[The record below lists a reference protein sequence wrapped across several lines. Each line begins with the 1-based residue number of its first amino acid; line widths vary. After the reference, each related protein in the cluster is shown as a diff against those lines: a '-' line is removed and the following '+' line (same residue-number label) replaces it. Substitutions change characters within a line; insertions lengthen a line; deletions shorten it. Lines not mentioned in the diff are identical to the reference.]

1 MKKTYIAPQMEVITL
16 QAESMLAASSL
27 GVDTNPD
34 SVISDE
40 ADFLSTG
47 KTGWDSESWN
57 TED

>member
-27 GVDTNPD
+27 KVEQNSEITTESN
-34 SVISDE
+34 
-40 ADFLSTG
+40 FLSTG

>member
-16 QAESMLAASSL
+16 QAESMLAASL

>member
-1 MKKTYIAPQMEVITL
+1 MEVITL
-16 QAESMLAASSL
+16 QAESMLAASL

-40 ADFLSTG
+40 ADLLSTG

>member
-27 GVDTNPD
+27 KVEQNSEITTE
-34 SVISDE
+34 S
-40 ADFLSTG
+40 DFLSTG

>member
-16 QAESMLAASSL
+16 HAESMLAASDASL
-27 GVDTNPD
+27 GVQQD
-34 SVISDE
+34 SSINDE
-40 ADFLSTG
+40 ANYLSTG

>member
-16 QAESMLAASSL
+16 QAESSILTASI
-27 GVDTNPD
+27 GVQQD
-34 SVISDE
+34 SEITTESE
-40 ADFLSTG
+40 FLSSG

>member
-27 GVDTNPD
+27 KVEQNSEITTE
-34 SVISDE
+34 S
-40 ADFLSTG
+40 DFLSTG

-57 TED
+57 SED

>member
-27 GVDTNPD
+27 NVEQNSEITTE
-34 SVISDE
+34 S
-40 ADFLSTG
+40 DFLSTG

>member
-16 QAESMLAASSL
+16 QAESSILTASI

-40 ADFLSTG
+40 ADLLSTG

>member
-16 QAESMLAASSL
+16 QAESMLAASI

-34 SVISDE
+34 SVIRDE
-40 ADFLSTG
+40 ADLLSTG

>member
-27 GVDTNPD
+27 KVEQNSEITTESN
-34 SVISDE
+34 
-40 ADFLSTG
+40 FLSTG

-57 TED
+57 SED

>member
-16 QAESMLAASSL
+16 QAESSILTASI
-27 GVDTNPD
+27 GVQQD
-34 SVISDE
+34 SEITTES
-40 ADFLSTG
+40 DFLSTG

>member
-16 QAESMLAASSL
+16 QAESMLAATSL
-27 GVDTNPD
+27 NVEQNSEITTE
-34 SVISDE
+34 S
-40 ADFLSTG
+40 DFLSTG